1 MSEYDGID
9 SPYNLPLMPS
19 EERILKEKIKSL
31 QNELDSRYAAALRY
45 ATGIINQSSLTT
57 EEKTD
62 LISKLWEK

>member
-1 MSEYDGID
+1 MSGFDEFC
-9 SPYNLPLMPS
+9 SSNNLPLLHS
-19 EERILKEKIKSL
+19 QEKEYKEKIKSL

>member
-31 QNELDSRYAAALRY
+31 QNELDSVYASALRF
-45 ATGIINQSSLTT
+45 ATGVINRSELST